1 MAPQRSGL
9 SHGTT
14 TGQMQEVRKLAAL
27 PAELTLKQLSAGG
40 VSEKR
45 DDWTAEARTHARAVL
60 EQMRPESIVYVA
72 DLESRADL
80 ADEIREVRALF
91 DLIDM
96 NLMLFGISP
105 LAVPTAKFDF
115 SVGSVDR
122 ILEAAGADA
131 LLVVGGTDEIFTTD
145 RKVLS
150 VITLVAST
158 ALTGQPMMPSAGEGH
173 ISAGLIARDG
183 TILWWNFVG
192 GTEIGDLR
200 KPEGVAATIKRL
212 LGSMPTAA
220 APATDA
226 ATLAGDGA
234 GT

>member
-1 MAPQRSGL
+1 MVPQRRGL
-9 SHGTT
+9 THGSTG
-14 TGQMQEVRKLAAL
+14 GQMEEVRKLAAL

-45 DDWTAEARTHARAVL
+45 DDWTASARTHARAVL
-60 EQMRPESIVYVA
+60 EEMRPDSIVYVA
-72 DLESRADL
+72 DLDARADL

-96 NLMLFGISP
+96 NIMLLGVAP
-105 LAVPTAKFDF
+105 VPTASFNF

-131 LLVVGGTDEIFTTD
+131 LLIVGGTDEIFTTD

-150 VITLVAST
+150 VISLVASA
-158 ALTGQPMMPSAGEGH
+158 ALTGQAVMPSSGEAH

-183 TILWWNFVG
+183 TILWWNFLG
-192 GTEIGDLR
+192 DAEIGDLR
-200 KPEGVAATIKRL
+200 KPEGVEATIRRL
-212 LGSMPTAA
+212 LGSTPAAAVPVPVEA
-220 APATDA
+220 APAA
-226 ATLAGDGA
+226 IGA
-234 GT
+234 GA